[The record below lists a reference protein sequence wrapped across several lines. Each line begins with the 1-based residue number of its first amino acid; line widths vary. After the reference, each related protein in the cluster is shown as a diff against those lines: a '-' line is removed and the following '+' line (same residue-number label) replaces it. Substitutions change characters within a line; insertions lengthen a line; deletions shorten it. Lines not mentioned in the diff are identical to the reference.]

1 VVDRAE
7 AARMSTMA
15 DPSSSLRATE
25 ATPPVYV
32 IRARRR
38 HAPLDLKAL
47 WTYRELVYFFIW
59 RDVKVRYRQ
68 TVLGGLWAVIQ
79 PFITMVVFSVIFG
92 KVAGI
97 SSDGL
102 PYPIFTFTALLPWTF
117 FSTGVQLGANSL
129 VGSQN
134 LLKRVYF
141 PRLALP
147 IAAVVTGLVDLA
159 FASLVLGAMMAVYGV
174 APSPAAL
181 LVLPLLLLSV
191 LTALGV
197 GVWFGAV
204 NVRYRDVKY
213 VLPFVLQ
220 VWLFT
225 TPVAYPSSLIDEPW
239 RTVSALNP
247 NVGVV
252 EGVRWALLGTDT
264 MPLMLVL
271 VSTCSALVV
280 LISGLYYFRHVEGT
294 FADVV

>member
-1 VVDRAE
+1 MVDRAQE
-7 AARMSTMA
+7 PGMTKMESDLTRS
-15 DPSSSLRATE
+15 AT
-25 ATPPVYV
+25 AHT
-32 IRARRR
+32 
-38 HAPLDLKAL
+38 APLHVVQARPGRAALELGAL

-68 TVLGGLWAVIQ
+68 TVLGGLWAIIQ
-79 PFITMVVFSVIFG
+79 PLVTMVVFSVIFG

-102 PYPIFTFTALLPWTF
+102 PYPIFCFAALLPWTF

-129 VGSQN
+129 VTSQN

-159 FASLVLGAMMAVYGV
+159 FASLVLGAMMAAYGV
-174 APSPAAL
+174 VPSPAAL
-181 LVLPLLLLSV
+181 LVLPLLALSLL
-191 LTALGV
+191 TTLGV
-197 GVWFGAV
+197 GVWFAAV

-213 VLPFVLQ
+213 VLPFLLQ
-220 VWLFT
+220 VWLFI
-225 TPVAYPSSLIDEPW
+225 TPVAYPSSLIDQPW
-239 RTVSALNP
+239 RTLSALNP

-252 EGVRWALLGTDT
+252 EGIRWALLGADT
-264 MPLMLVL
+264 MPLSLVL
-271 VSTCSALVV
+271 VSTGSALVV

>member
-1 VVDRAE
+1 MVDLGRSATTTMT
-7 AARMSTMA
+7 APDLPPRTTASSTQ
-15 DPSSSLRATE
+15 
-25 ATPPVYV
+25 VYLV
-32 IRARRR
+32 QARRGR
-38 HAPLDLKAL
+38 AALDLRAL
-47 WTYRELVYFFIW
+47 WTYRELAYFFIW

-68 TVLGGLWAVIQ
+68 TLLGGLWAIIQ
-79 PFITMVVFSVIFG
+79 PFVTMVVFSVIFG

-102 PYPIFTFTALLPWTF
+102 PYPIFCFAALVPWTF
-117 FSTGVQLGANSL
+117 FSTGLQQAASSL
-129 VGSQN
+129 VTSQN

-159 FASLVLGAMMAVYGV
+159 FASLVLGAMMAAYGV
-174 APSPAAL
+174 VPSLAAL
-181 LVLPLLLLSV
+181 LVLPLLV
-191 LTALGV
+191 LCTLTTVGV
-197 GVWFGAV
+197 GVWFAAV

-220 VWLFT
+220 VWLFV

-239 RTVSALNP
+239 RTLSALNP

-252 EGVRWALLGTDT
+252 EGIRWALVGANT
-264 MPLMLVL
+264 MPLALVFI
-271 VSTCSALVV
+271 STCSALVV

>member
-1 VVDRAE
+1 VTTSAPDLPPKTSA
-7 AARMSTMA
+7 
-15 DPSSSLRATE
+15 SSSQ
-25 ATPPVYV
+25 VYV
-32 IRARRR
+32 VRARHG
-38 HAPLDLKAL
+38 HAPLDLLAL

-68 TVLGGLWAVIQ
+68 TALGGLWAVIQ
-79 PFITMVVFSVIFG
+79 PFVTMVVFSVIFG

-102 PYPIFTFTALLPWTF
+102 PYPIFCFAALLPWTF
-117 FSTGVQLGANSL
+117 FSTGVQQAATSL
-129 VGSQN
+129 VISQN

-159 FASLVLGAMMAVYGV
+159 FASLVLFAMMAAYGV

-181 LVLPLLLLSV
+181 LLLPLLVLSM
-191 LTALGV
+191 LTTLGV
-197 GVWFGAV
+197 GVWFAAV

-213 VLPFVLQ
+213 VLPFLLQ
-220 VWLFT
+220 LWLFI
-225 TPVAYPSSLIDEPW
+225 TPVAYPSTLIDERW
-239 RTVSALNP
+239 RTLSALNP

-252 EGVRWALLGTDT
+252 EGIRWALLGANT
-264 MPLMLVL
+264 MPLALVFI
-271 VSTCSALVV
+271 STCSALVLV
-280 LISGLYYFRHVEGT
+280 ISALYYFRHVEGT

>member
-1 VVDRAE
+1 VVDAVE
-7 AARMSTMA
+7 V
-15 DPSSSLRATE
+15 ATVT
-25 ATPPVYV
+25 ATNTGLPQGATGTALKVHI
-32 IRARRR
+32 IRAPRG
-38 HAPLDLKAL
+38 HAPLDLRAL

-68 TVLGGLWAVIQ
+68 TLLGGLWAVIQ

-102 PYPIFTFTALLPWTF
+102 PYPIFTFAALLPWTF

-129 VGSQN
+129 VTSQN

-147 IAAVVTGLVDLA
+147 IAAVVTGLLDLS

-174 APSPAAL
+174 VPSPAAL
-181 LVLPLLLLSV
+181 LVLPLLLLSL
-191 LTALGV
+191 LTTVGV
-197 GVWFGAV
+197 GVWFAAV

-213 VLPFVLQ
+213 ALPFVLQ
-220 VWLFT
+220 VGLFL
-225 TPVAYPSSLIDEPW
+225 TPVAYPSSMIDEPW
-239 RTVSALNP
+239 RAVSALNP

-252 EGVRWALLGTDT
+252 EGIRWALLGADT
-264 MPLMLVL
+264 LPLTSLL

>member
-1 VVDRAE
+1 MTATARDRPE
-7 AARMSTMA
+7 TRRE
-15 DPSSSLRATE
+15 PSGQVFIVQ
-25 ATPPVYV
+25 P
-32 IRARRR
+32 R
-38 HAPLDLKAL
+38 HGRAPLDLGAL
-47 WTYRELVYFFIW
+47 WTFRELVYFFIW

-68 TVLGGLWAVIQ
+68 TVLGGLWAIIQ
-79 PFITMVVFSVIFG
+79 PLVTMVVFSVIFG

-102 PYPIFTFTALLPWTF
+102 PYPIFCFAALLPWTF

-129 VGSQN
+129 VTAQN

-159 FASLVLGAMMAVYGV
+159 FASLVLGAMMVAYGV

-181 LVLPLLLLSV
+181 LVVPLLLLSL

-197 GVWFGAV
+197 GVWFAAV

-213 VLPFVLQ
+213 LLPFLLQ
-220 VWLFT
+220 VWLFI

-239 RTVSALNP
+239 RTLSALNP
-247 NVGVV
+247 NTGVV
-252 EGVRWALLGTDT
+252 EGIRWALLGADT
-264 MPLMLVL
+264 MPLSLVL
-271 VSTCSALVV
+271 VSTLSALVI

>member
-1 VVDRAE
+1 VVDCAE
-7 AARMSTMA
+7 AARMSTME
-15 DPSSSLRATE
+15 DHSPSLGATE
-25 ATPPVYV
+25 STQPVYIV
-32 IRARRR
+32 RARRR
-38 HAPLDLKAL
+38 HAPLDLTAL
-47 WTYRELVYFFIW
+47 WNYRELVYFFIW

-102 PYPIFTFTALLPWTF
+102 PYPIFTFAALLPWTF

-147 IAAVVTGLVDLA
+147 IAAVVTGLVDLG

-197 GVWFGAV
+197 GVWFGAL

-213 VLPFVLQ
+213 VLPFLLQ

-239 RTVSALNP
+239 RTVSAVNP

-271 VSTCSALVV
+271 VSTCSALAV